1 MRDERGGMDQMS
13 LLLKD
18 RDYAADGNGGVVV
31 GRDGEALVNE
41 VLFRLT
47 VRRGSFPFL
56 PELGS
61 RMYQLRREKPSA
73 WEALARQFAVEAL
86 AGLDGVAVSGAAVRQ
101 ERDLLTVAV
110 ELLWQGSPLLVTAR
124 LEE

>member
-1 MRDERGGMDQMS
+1 MS

-18 RDYAADGNGGVVV
+18 RDYTADGNGGVTVV
-31 GRDGEALVNE
+31 SDCEELIGE

-47 VRRGSFPFL
+47 TRRGSFPFL

-61 RMYQLRREKPSA
+61 RMHQLRREKPSA
-73 WEALARQFAVEAL
+73 WDSLAQQYAVEAL
-86 AGLDGVAVSGAAVRQ
+86 ADLPETVVTGAQVSQ
-101 ERDLLTVAV
+101 EGDRLEVAV
-110 ELLWQGSPLLVTAR
+110 ELLWRGVSLRVTAQ